1 MIIAT
6 HGIISSAVGMT
17 YTPPLDLYT
26 GASMAYSLRKLR
38 SAYTGSAISVRRSSD
53 NVSTDIGFNSSGQLD
68 TAALLS
74 HCSSNSGYITKWY
87 DQSGNG
93 VNIEQ
98 ITFSQQPMIVNSG
111 SLITSS
117 GSVCM
122 QFDGVDDHL
131 TVLNSV
137 FSGTNKPISTYQVLE
152 YSTLR
157 YNENLTISRESGPS
171 ACEFIIPF
179 RSDSNTLHGLS
190 WRDSA
195 CTIKSNSF
203 SIPTT
208 GKQLLS
214 QWSNGTTTSNN
225 RNAINLVNNF
235 NISVGNI
242 VINNLTIGALKR
254 NTLSGYA
261 HMKSMEVILYP
272 TNESSN
278 ISAMES
284 NINSFYSIY

>member
-1 MIIAT
+1 MILGIN
-6 HGIISSAVGMT
+6 GIISVSRGMS
-17 YTPPLDLYT
+17 YVAPLDVYT

-38 SAYTGSAISVRRSSD
+38 SAYTGSAITVRRSSD
-53 NVSTDIGFNSSGQLD
+53 NVSADIGFISSGQLD
-68 TAALLS
+68 TTALLN
-74 HCSSNSGYITKWY
+74 HCGVNSGYITKWY

-98 ITFSQQPMIVNSG
+98 TTFASQPMIVNAG
-111 SLITSS
+111 NLITSS

-137 FSGTNKPISTYQVLE
+137 FSGANKPISTYQVLE

-157 YNENLTISRESGPS
+157 YNETLTISRESGPS
-171 ACEFIIPF
+171 ACEFITPF
-179 RSDSNTLHGLS
+179 ISASNTSYGFS
-190 WRDSA
+190 WRDSG

-203 SIPTT
+203 GTPTT

-225 RNAINLVNNF
+225 KNAVNLVSNY

-242 VINNLTIGALKR
+242 VLNNITIGALKR
-254 NTLSGYA
+254 NTISGYS
-261 HMKSMEVILYP
+261 HMKSMEVIIYP
-272 TNESSN
+272 TNESAN

>member
-1 MIIAT
+1 MILASN
-6 HGIISSAVGMT
+6 GIISVSRGMS
-17 YTPPLDLYT
+17 YVAPLDIYT

-38 SAYTGSAISVRRSSD
+38 SAYTGSAITVRRSSD
-53 NVSTDIGFNSSGQLD
+53 NVSADIGFTSSGQLD
-68 TAALLS
+68 TTSLLN
-74 HCSSNSGYITKWY
+74 HCGVNSGYITKWY

-98 ITFSQQPMIVNSG
+98 ITFASQPMIVNTG

-131 TVLNSV
+131 TVLNSL

-152 YSTLR
+152 YSTLK
-157 YNENLTISRESGPS
+157 YNETLTISRESGPS

-179 RSDSNTLHGLS
+179 RSDSNTSYALA
-190 WRDSA
+190 WRDSG
-195 CTIKSNSF
+195 CSIKSNTF
-203 SIPTT
+203 GTPTT

-225 RNAINLVNNF
+225 KNAVNLVSNY

-242 VINNLTIGALKR
+242 VLNNITIGALKR
-254 NTLSGYA
+254 NTISGYS
-261 HMKSMEVILYP
+261 HMKSMEVIIYP
-272 TNESSN
+272 TNESAN